1 MYKSDIEIIKR
12 CYMHQP
18 GDTLE
23 SVVRF
28 VLATIQQQFH
38 TVPNILDQWAEHGL
52 KSPTMW
58 GSKKKGVKY
67 IAKMKHYMAGAL
79 TDADA
84 VDAID
89 TLLQIPGLNTVKA
102 AFVAQL
108 LGFEVGCI
116 DVHNARIHGV
126 NVQSFAV
133 SSKLKAKTRLA
144 KISAYVE
151 LCRGLGGSEVLWD
164 QWCHLIADKQHS
176 HFEDADAVSRLHS
189 LMIAHHVDQ
198 NPARW

>member
-1 MYKSDIEIIKR
+1 MYKEDIKIIKL

-28 VLATIQQQFH
+28 VLATIQQHFN
-38 TVPNILDQWAEHGL
+38 TVPNVLDQWAEHGL

-58 GSKKKGVKY
+58 GMKTKGVKY
-67 IAKMKHYMAGAL
+67 IAKHKHDIAAAL
-79 TDADA
+79 TDTDV

-102 AFVAQL
+102 AFTAQL

-116 DVHNARIHGV
+116 DSHNARIHGV
-126 NVQSFAV
+126 NVQSFAITG
-133 SSKLKAKTRLA
+133 KLKARTRLA

-164 QWCHLIADKQHS
+164 QWCHLIADRQHS
-176 HFEDADAVSRLHS
+176 QCEDAEAVSRLHS
-189 LMIAHHVDQ
+189 LMITHHVDQ
-198 NPARW
+198 NPTRW